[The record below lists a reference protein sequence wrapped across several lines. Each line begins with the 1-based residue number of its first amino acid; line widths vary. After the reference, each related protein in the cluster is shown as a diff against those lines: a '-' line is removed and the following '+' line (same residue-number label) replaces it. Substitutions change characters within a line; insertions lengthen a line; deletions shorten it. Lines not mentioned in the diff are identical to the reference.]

1 MAPTTSIS
9 KKGIRIGS
17 ALKSGA
23 SKVIPGRWASGRPI
37 AAIAT
42 PATGEQPVFILKVQ
56 ILGCNGL
63 LGVDRSGKS
72 DPYVT
77 VTLLQKQYQTPAI
90 NATLDPVFPPAT
102 STFEFPIFSSLAEC
116 LGALELIV
124 WDKNMVLK
132 KEYIGEV
139 SIPVEEWFPAK
150 GLTFDDPSNTPLVRQ
165 LQSTK
170 ASRPA
175 MGTIQ
180 VKLGIVPVNPAKP
193 EVDQPYHEIVRL
205 SQSADVSLASAPPTE
220 GIGTVRSEN
229 GHELED
235 DGLMTDDDSEEDT
248 EAEQPRQKEA
258 VPLVVPSTEDNT
270 TSATSAP
277 SSRPSTPG
285 KAKRP
290 RFKRGSGDKGST
302 YNFGAEKDVLGI
314 VLLEVNKAEDLPK
327 LKNMTRTGWDMDPFV
342 VVSFSRKVF
351 RTRVLR
357 HNLNPTWDE
366 KLLFHVRRFEANYN
380 IQLT

>member
-72 DPYVT
+72 DP
-77 VTLLQKQYQTPAI
+77 
-90 NATLDPVFPPAT
+90 
-102 STFEFPIFSSLAEC
+102 SLAEC

-150 GLTFDDPSNTPLVRQ
+150 GLTFDDPSNTVR
-165 LQSTK
+165 
-170 ASRPA
+170 
-175 MGTIQ
+175 
-180 VKLGIVPVNPAKP
+180 NPYCP
-193 EVDQPYHEIVRL
+193 TSLNFLPY
-205 SQSADVSLASAPPTE
+205 
-220 GIGTVRSEN
+220 
-229 GHELED
+229 
-235 DGLMTDDDSEEDT
+235 
-248 EAEQPRQKEA
+248 
-258 VPLVVPSTEDNT
+258 
-270 TSATSAP
+270 
-277 SSRPSTPG
+277 
-285 KAKRP
+285 
-290 RFKRGSGDKGST
+290 
-302 YNFGAEKDVLGI
+302 
-314 VLLEVNKAEDLPK
+314 
-327 LKNMTRTGWDMDPFV
+327 
-342 VVSFSRKVF
+342 
-351 RTRVLR
+351 
-357 HNLNPTWDE
+357 
-366 KLLFHVRRFEANYN
+366 
-380 IQLT
+380 